1 MGKPTFDLCY
11 SEEISSLHKGSE
23 VFVRFWNV

>member
-11 SEEISSLHKGSE
+11 SEEILGLHKGFE